1 MLRSIRKQSEE
12 SVESVLRRMLKISP
26 AVSTELQQVT
36 DHHRMTA
43 MNIALY
49 LRCVQSS
56 YIGCKRDADRIY
68 C

>member
-1 MLRSIRKQSEE
+1 MLRRIRKQSGE
-12 SVESVLRRMLKISP
+12 SVESVLIRMLKISP
-26 AVSTELQQVT
+26 AVATELRQAT

-43 MNIALY
+43 NTALY
-49 LRCVQSS
+49 LHCVQSS